1 MSTEQVII
9 RLIMSVII
17 GGIIGAERE
26 YKSKSAGLR
35 TLMLI
40 SLGATVFTMLSM
52 ELGEPGSPDRIA
64 SNIVTGI
71 GFVGAG
77 VIFKTDTRMNGI
89 TTAATI
95 WVTAAI
101 GMAIGAGHEI
111 AAAIACVCTL
121 GVLMLFSLISRK
133 LEKISQV
140 KRYIITCAN
149 RQDITDY
156 FESLFITDKLKII
169 NSRYVRKDENVT
181 AFISVEGKQS
191 RHEKLVKKLLADKG
205 IEAFEFDDNN

>member
-9 RLIMSVII
+9 RLIMSVIV

-40 SLGATVFTMLSM
+40 SLGASVFTMLSI
-52 ELGEPGSPDRIA
+52 ELGTPGSPDRIA

-77 VIFKTDTRMNGI
+77 VIFKTDNRLNGI

-111 AAAIACVCTL
+111 AAAIACICTL
-121 GVLMLFSLISRK
+121 GVLILFSIISRK
-133 LEKISQV
+133 LEMISQV
-140 KRYIITCAN
+140 KRYVLTCSNKPNVA
-149 RQDITDY
+149 DY
-156 FESLFITDKLKII
+156 FDSFFKENKLKIV
-169 NSRYVRKDENVT
+169 NSKYIRKSGTVT
-181 AFISVEGKQS
+181 GFITVEGKQS
-191 RHEKLVKKLLADKG
+191 QHETLVKQILLDKE
-205 IEAFEFDDNN
+205 IDAFEFDDNN

>member
-9 RLIMSVII
+9 RLLLSVIV
-17 GGIIGAERE
+17 GGLIGAERE

-77 VIFKTDTRMNGI
+77 VIFKTDTRLNGI

-111 AAAIACVCTL
+111 AAAVACVCTL
-121 GVLMLFSLISRK
+121 GVLMLFSLISKK
-133 LEKISQV
+133 LEQVSQV

-149 RQDITDY
+149 RANITDY
-156 FESLFITDKLKII
+156 FDSFFSDSKLKIV
-169 NSRYVRKDENVT
+169 NSRYVRKNGSVT
-181 AFISVEGKQS
+181 GFITVEGKQS
-191 RHEKLVKKLLADKG
+191 KHELLVKMILADDE
-205 IEAFEFDDNN
+205 IDAFEFDDNN